1 MYVVG
6 EEEANAVAQV
16 IRSGALFRYGI
27 GNECERFETR
37 YAGHLGVRHF
47 ALAASG
53 SNALAA
59 AMTALGLGPGDEVLV
74 PAHTYMAT
82 AFGSMVI
89 DSSTSTMTGIAPTE
103 STEVAVAM

>member
-37 YAGHLGVRHF
+37 YASHLGVRHF

-59 AMTALGLGPGDEVLV
+59 AMTA
-74 PAHTYMAT
+74 ASRTAT
-82 AFGSMVI
+82 RSDVSAIRGR
-89 DSSTSTMTGIAPTE
+89 
-103 STEVAVAM
+103 